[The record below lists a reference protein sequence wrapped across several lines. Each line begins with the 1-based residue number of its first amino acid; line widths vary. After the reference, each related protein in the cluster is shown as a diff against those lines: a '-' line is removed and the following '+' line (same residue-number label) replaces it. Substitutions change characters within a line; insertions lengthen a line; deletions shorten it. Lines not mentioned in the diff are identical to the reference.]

1 MKHVL
6 VFGSGGHSRVVL
18 EAMEQI
24 QEISVLGLVPEEV
37 SVSDPSSFPIF
48 LEDDLNKLWESIVFE
63 CFLAVG
69 ENLKRQKLFEKVRK
83 ILPFAKFSTII
94 HPAAYV
100 SNRSK
105 IASGTFVAAGATIAT
120 HVVIGHHAI
129 INTNAS
135 VDHDCT
141 IGDFGFIAP
150 NVGLGGG
157 VDIGNKA
164 FVGIGANVLPGKKIG
179 DKAVVG
185 AGSVVTNDVPNN
197 EKVVGVPARK
207 KHDIKVAGKA

>member
-24 QEISVLGLVPEEV
+24 QGISVLGLVPEEV
-37 SVSDPSSFPIF
+37 NENNLEKFPVY
-48 LEDDLNKLWESIVFE
+48 LESELSKLWQSLVFE

-69 ENLKRQKLFEKVRK
+69 ENRKRQNLFGKVKK
-83 ILPFAKFSTII
+83 ILPFTKFSTII
-94 HPAAYV
+94 HPASYV
-100 SNRSK
+100 SNK
-105 IASGTFVAAGATIAT
+105 AEIASGTFVAAGVTIAT

-135 VDHDCT
+135 VDHDCR

-157 VDIGNKA
+157 VDVGNKA

-179 DKAVVG
+179 DEAIVG
-185 AGSVVTNDVPNN
+185 AGSVVIDDVPNN
-197 EKVVGVPARK
+197 EKVMGVPARK
-207 KHDIKVAGKA
+207 KHDKKLVIEV